1 MNATLKKEEI
11 KPCFLSILT
20 YMQHPKNNINPLGKM
35 SACSH
40 FNRSIN
46 LFNKSIILE
55 GNS

>member
-1 MNATLKKEEI
+1 MNAILKTEEI